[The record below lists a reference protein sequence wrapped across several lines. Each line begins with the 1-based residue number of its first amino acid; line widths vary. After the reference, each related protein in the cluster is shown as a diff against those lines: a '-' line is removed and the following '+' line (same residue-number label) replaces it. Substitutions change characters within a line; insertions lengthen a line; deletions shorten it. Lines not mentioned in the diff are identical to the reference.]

1 MNFKHLIIFLLAI
14 ILSSCSSMVSAPLV
28 SREEVKEIVKNPE
41 TILVDVRI
49 PEQFSEKT
57 VEGAINIPLAKIE
70 DNLDFLRKQKSIVVF
85 CNSGRQSSEAMEI
98 LKKNGITNV
107 YNAKNVQNV
116 NAIKNEIK

>member
-1 MNFKHLIIFLLAI
+1 MKLKYLIVFGLFIS
-14 ILSSCSSMVSAPLV
+14 LSSCTSRNSNSEVSH
-28 SREEVKEIVKNPE
+28 EEVKEIVKNPE
-41 TILVDVRI
+41 TTLVDVRI

-57 VEGAINIPLAKIE
+57 VEGAMNIPLAKIE
-70 DNLDFLRKQKSIVVF
+70 ENLDFLRKQKNIVVF

-116 NAIKNEIK
+116 NAIKKEKN

>member
-1 MNFKHLIIFLLAI
+1 MKLKYLIVFGLFIS
-14 ILSSCSSMVSAPLV
+14 LSSCTSRNSNSEV

-41 TILVDVRI
+41 TTLVDVRI

-57 VEGAINIPLAKIE
+57 VEGAMNIPLAKIE
-70 DNLDFLRKQKSIVVF
+70 ENLDFLRKKKNIVVF

-116 NAIKNEIK
+116 NAIKKEKN

>member
-1 MNFKHLIIFLLAI
+1 M
-14 ILSSCSSMVSAPLV
+14 
-28 SREEVKEIVKNPE
+28 
-41 TILVDVRI
+41 VDVRI

-70 DNLDFLRKQKSIVVF
+70 ENLDFLRKQKNIVLF
-85 CNSGRQSSEAMEI
+85 CNSGRQSAEAIEI

-116 NAIKNEIK
+116 TAIIKEKK

>member
-1 MNFKHLIIFLLAI
+1 MKIKNLILAVLIIS
-14 ILSSCSSMVSAPLV
+14 LSACNTRAVAAEA
-28 SREEVKEIVKNPE
+28 SRGEMKEIVVDPE
-41 TILVDVRI
+41 TTLVDVRI

-70 DNLDFLRKQKSIVVF
+70 ENLDFLRKQKNIVLF
-85 CNSGRQSSEAMEI
+85 CNSGRQSAEAIEI

-116 NAIKNEIK
+116 TAIIKEKK

>member
-1 MNFKHLIIFLLAI
+1 MKLKYLIVFGLFIS
-14 ILSSCSSMVSAPLV
+14 LSSCTSRNSNSEV

-41 TILVDVRI
+41 TTLVDVRI

-57 VEGAINIPLAKIE
+57 VEGAMNIPLAKIE
-70 DNLDFLRKQKSIVVF
+70 ENLDFLRKQKNIVVF
-85 CNSGRQSSEAMEI
+85 CNSGRQSSEALEI

-116 NAIKNEIK
+116 NAIKKEKN

>member
-1 MNFKHLIIFLLAI
+1 MNFKYLILFGLFISF
-14 ILSSCSSMVSAPLV
+14 SSCTSINSKPEI

-41 TILVDVRI
+41 TTLVDVRI

-70 DNLDFLRKQKSIVVF
+70 ENLDFLRKQKNIVVF
-85 CNSGRQSSEAMEI
+85 CNSGRQSSEAIEI

-107 YNAKNVQNV
+107 YNGKNVQNV
-116 NAIKNEIK
+116 NAIKKEKN

>member
-70 DNLDFLRKQKSIVVF
+70 DNLDFLRKQKNIVVF